1 MPPKRKAKPTKKAAP
16 VKARDAKALASA
28 ADLTLDPANANQGTL
43 RGGELL
49 RESLETCGLGRSILV
64 DKHGVVIAG
73 NKTLEAARARGVPI
87 EVVQTTGHE
96 LVVVQRTDLDL
107 IEDPKARQ
115 LAYYDN
121 RVQEL
126 DLSWSP
132 KQVNDDLLAGVD
144 LSCAFFPEE
153 IDGITHRLSAA
164 PAATDAPADSLQDVD
179 TLPPAEAAAAPETPA
194 EAAAPAERGVRPTFQ
209 IVFNH
214 LTEQLQWTAFARQLR
229 QRYPDLP
236 TPGARLVQYLT
247 EDRDR

>member
-1 MPPKRKAKPTKKAAP
+1 MPPKRKTKAAQKAKLRKP
-16 VKARDAKALASA
+16 VGARVLTA
-28 ADLTLDPANANQGTL
+28 ADLTLDPSNANQGTP

-73 NKTLEAARARGVPI
+73 NRTLIAARERGVQI
-87 EVVQTTGHE
+87 EVVQATGHE

-153 IDGITHRLSAA
+153 IDGITHRLSAT
-164 PAATDAPADSLQDVD
+164 PPTDAPADSLQDVN
-179 TLPPAEAAAAPETPA
+179 TLPPTEPTAATETPADAAAPVA
-194 EAAAPAERGVRPTFQ
+194 RGARPTFQ

-214 LTEQLQWTAFARQLR
+214 LSEQLQWTSFVRQLR
-229 QRYPDLP
+229 QRYPDVP